1 MTLRP
6 SHASGPYVA
15 ILWRAPCNPD
25 LASGGAA
32 ELPDYRPV
40 PGGRQV

>member
-6 SHASGPYVA
+6 SHRFRVSVA
-15 ILWRAPCNPD
+15 IPWRAPCSSD

>member
-6 SHASGPYVA
+6 SHASGLSVA
-15 ILWRAPCNPD
+15 IPWRAPCNSD

-40 PGGRQV
+40 PGNRQV

>member
-6 SHASGPYVA
+6 SHRFRVSVA
-15 ILWRAPCNPD
+15 IPWRAPCSSD

-40 PGGRQV
+40 PGSRQV

>member
-6 SHASGPYVA
+6 SHASEPFVA
-15 ILWRAPCNPD
+15 IPWRAPRSSN

-32 ELPDYRPV
+32 EWTDYRPV

>member
-6 SHASGPYVA
+6 SHASGRSVA
-15 ILWRAPCNPD
+15 IPWRAPRSSD

-40 PGGRQV
+40 PGSRQV